1 MAVCKGDEV
10 STLSSKRS
18 PSGGRRSL
26 LILSLASRAIILSLS
41 SLGRRE
47 VLEGKPAER
56 LTNPVLLDVPTIGFG
71 GYASFRALNH
81 PALNCADPDCALA
94 LARRVH
100 RGELRGAIAA
110 QRACVREHLAEA
122 EVRGYYDRLFR
133 VAQRMSNSVH
143 ALGRTL

>member
-26 LILSLASRAIILSLS
+26 LIQSLASRALSLS

-81 PALNCADPDCALA
+81 PALNCIDPDCALA

-133 VAQRMSNSVH
+133 VAQRISNGVH

>member
-26 LILSLASRAIILSLS
+26 LIQSPASRALSLS

-81 PALNCADPDCALA
+81 PALNCIDPDCALA

>member
-26 LILSLASRAIILSLS
+26 WILCLASRALSLS

-81 PALNCADPDCALA
+81 PALNCIDPDCALA

-133 VAQRMSNSVH
+133 VAQRMSTSVC
-143 ALGRTL
+143 TL

>member
-26 LILSLASRAIILSLS
+26 LIQSPASRALSLS

-71 GYASFRALNH
+71 GYASF
-81 PALNCADPDCALA
+81 P
-94 LARRVH
+94 
-100 RGELRGAIAA
+100 G
-110 QRACVREHLAEA
+110 
-122 EVRGYYDRLFR
+122 F
-133 VAQRMSNSVH
+133 
-143 ALGRTL
+143 

>member
-26 LILSLASRAIILSLS
+26 LILSLTSRALSLS

-81 PALNCADPDCALA
+81 PALNCIDPDCALA

-133 VAQRMSNSVH
+133 VAQKMSSGVH
-143 ALGRTL
+143 AQGRRL

>member
-26 LILSLASRAIILSLS
+26 WILFLASRALSLS

-71 GYASFRALNH
+71 DYASFRALNH
-81 PALNCADPDCALA
+81 PDLNCIDPDCALA

-133 VAQRMSNSVH
+133 VAQRISNGVH
-143 ALGRTL
+143 AQGRRL

>member
-26 LILSLASRAIILSLS
+26 WILCLASRALSLS

-81 PALNCADPDCALA
+81 PALNCIDPDCALA